1 MNLTVTNSS
10 PLIKWRKSSII
21 GKLIG
26 LLSNWHTGSYLLQY
40 GDAIASILVAILLIV
55 APFTNTSLIG
65 VILIACGGFWALL
78 TISEIKTNQITAIHL
93 WIFFYWLVSVIATA
107 FSPLKMSSLSGL
119 IKYSLYLT
127 LFALGARIFRKT
139 QIISWISTTFLLIS
153 LIVSSYGIRQQ
164 FIGVTPLAT
173 WTDPTSP
180 TADVTRVYSYLG
192 NPNLLGGYLL
202 PGVALSLGALILW
215 KTIPQKALAL
225 VILLTNTA
233 CIYFTGSRG
242 AWLALIAL
250 FITFFFSLNYW
261 WAEYFSPFWRKWL
274 VPIIFACFA
283 VLVVVALIVV
293 EPLRIRVLS
302 MFSWRGDSSNNFRI
316 NVWYAVFQMMRD
328 YPITGIG
335 VGNQVFNQI
344 YPLYMKTNYTALSS
358 YSIFLEIPLETGL
371 LGITFFMGILVSV
384 CKSAIAQIKLFKG
397 QNQERGIWIIATL
410 AALVGLATQGV
421 FDTVWFRP
429 QINTLWWLLIGVIA
443 SYPLIKPS
451 LKRY

>member
-1 MNLTVTNSS
+1 MNLTAVNPP
-10 PLIKWRKSSII
+10 PLIEWRKSSII

-26 LLSNWHTGSYLLQY
+26 LLSHWRTTSYLLQY
-40 GDAIASILVAILLIV
+40 ADAIALTLVCTLLIV
-55 APFTNTSLIG
+55 APFTSTSLIG
-65 VILIACGGFWALL
+65 VVLLACAGFWALL
-78 TISEIKTNQITAIHL
+78 TITEVKTNQITAIHL
-93 WIFFYWLVSVIATA
+93 WIFFYWLASVVATG
-107 FSPLKMSSLSGL
+107 FSPLKSASLSGL
-119 IKYSLYLT
+119 IKYTLYLIF
-127 LFALGARIFRKT
+127 FALCAKAFRKT
-139 QIISWISTTFLLIS
+139 KIISWISTTFLLVS
-153 LIVSSYGIRQQ
+153 LVVSGYGIRQQ

-173 WTDPTSP
+173 WTDPNSP

-202 PGVALSLGALILW
+202 PAVALSLAGLILW
-215 KTIPQKALAL
+215 KTKAQKTLAL
-225 VILLTNTA
+225 LILITNVS

-250 FITFFFSLNYW
+250 FITFLLGLNYW
-261 WAEYFSPFWRKWL
+261 WGEYLSPFWRKWL
-274 VPIIFACFA
+274 IPIVFGISA
-283 VLVVVALIVV
+283 LLIVVALIAV
-293 EPLRIRVLS
+293 EPLRLRILS

-384 CKSAIAQIKLFKG
+384 YRSAIAQIKIFKR
-397 QNQERGIWIIATL
+397 QNKERGIWIIAAL
-410 AALVGLATQGV
+410 AALIGLATQGV

-429 QINTLWWLLIGVIA
+429 QINTLWWLFVGLIA
-443 SYPLIKPS
+443 SYPLIKS
-451 LKRY
+451 NTK